1 MGTRPTASQPPAV
14 AWRAVGAELSGLTM
28 EEKGEF
34 LHGKL
39 TEYES
44 LLKIDYYYRQL
55 AYGSLYMQSYRQDN
69 AALFEQYE
77 QEYRDK
83 SYHLYTDD
91 LNTDYRLFT
100 QLASEYDTVAAYP
113 EFLDGVQARAAQLA
127 GISIFQ
133 NDETGY
139 DMENIELTASVYAGL
154 GDTPIDYYPQK
165 GLYTAISYAFTD
177 LILLA
182 GMLLL
187 ALLLVRQERD
197 SGLLGLVR
205 SLPGGRLKTALSK
218 LAAFGASLLAVLAL
232 LYGVNLVYCGASF
245 GLGPLGRTIQS
256 VPALMRCTMQITVG
270 QYLFRFLLAKWA
282 GAFVMGLWVMLAA
295 LAARRAAAGWAAAL
309 AVPLAMYGIR
319 AAIPATARLNVV
331 KYANLAS
338 LLQTNELLGNYRNLY
353 WFGHPIGLPL
363 VEWTAAVLYGA
374 AFLAAFCLAFAKA
387 QLLPAAKRSFVLR
400 RAHKTRPTTVR
411 REEARKLLVTGGA
424 AVFLAA
430 FLAFGIYQGVTSES
444 YIGAEEIYYAHYMK
458 GVSGPFTQ
466 ESYDWLEE
474 QGGEFAPMLEAQ
486 RLVAEGALSSDA
498 MLAYMGLQQK
508 YSVYQQVIGQN
519 INTYLKEHPGAWLVY
534 ESGYRQLFGFSGTA
548 DLQDTLYAGLL
559 CAVCFAGLFAM
570 ERRGGM
576 DEILRA
582 TPLGRKHTVRAKL
595 LAAGLAAAAIA
606 AGTALPHLI
615 QVLRGLRAAGAFRP
629 RHEHPGVRNAAG
641 GRPPV
646 RRAGVLAFVPH
657 GGLPVHG
664 RGDAVAG
671 AGVRQLSAGA
681 VRQRGGLLPAAAAGA
696 FGHGKRHPVAGD
708 LAAVPRRGAADGA
721 GLRRAGGHALH
732 PGLGGGAAFAAGAG
746 GRLGAGPK
754 PACPVRVR
762 GHRPGGGRIA
772 RAGRRAA

>member
-1 MGTRPTASQPPAV
+1 M
-14 AWRAVGAELSGLTM
+14 
-28 EEKGEF
+28 
-34 LHGKL
+34 
-39 TEYES
+39 
-44 LLKIDYYYRQL
+44 
-55 AYGSLYMQSYRQDN
+55 
-69 AALFEQYE
+69 
-77 QEYRDK
+77 
-83 SYHLYTDD
+83 
-91 LNTDYRLFT
+91 
-100 QLASEYDTVAAYP
+100 
-113 EFLDGVQARAAQLA
+113 
-127 GISIFQ
+127 
-133 NDETGY
+133 
-139 DMENIELTASVYAGL
+139 
-154 GDTPIDYYPQK
+154 
-165 GLYTAISYAFTD
+165 
-177 LILLA
+177 
-182 GMLLL
+182 
-187 ALLLVRQERD
+187 
-197 SGLLGLVR
+197 
-205 SLPGGRLKTALSK
+205 
-218 LAAFGASLLAVLAL
+218 LAL

-424 AVFLAA
+424 AAFLAA

-508 YSVYQQVIGQN
+508 YSVYQEVIGQN

-582 TPLGRKHTVRAKL
+582 TPLGRRHTVRAKL

-606 AGTALPHLI
+606 AGTTLPHLI
-615 QVLRGLRAAGAFRP
+615 QVLRDYGLPALSAP
-629 RHEHPGVRNAAG
+629 RHEHPGVRDAAG

-708 LAAVPRRGAADGA
+708 LAAVPRRGAADGT

-732 PGLGGGAAFAAGAG
+732 PGLGGGAAFAAGFG